1 MGIFYDE
8 SEEDKKY
15 RLLVRAIRTNISNI
29 TDEDR
34 NYLASYV
41 TKIKEG
47 RIVND
52 FFDFDLLNEV
62 ILNYVNN
69 EFDEYI
75 EASEFIKKIV
85 STLNLYLPE
94 GKETPNYNAIRT
106 YLSKNKFALSIDA
119 KVRSLFSDLYSYLT
133 IENIISSNELYIKY
147 KKIIY
152 DYALRISPYCIN
164 ETVLKNE
171 ILSFI
176 NGLNDELG
184 DILEYSEFKV
194 TEAKKRCGIYPIDEK
209 TLAMISKE
217 AITARQLIEQLNNMQ
232 FKLDEYLKTIRH
244 EVGLGIKHIDEQSKL
259 KVEGIQLDIDRAK
272 KEITDE
278 LDSYLKTLE
287 TNLKQSSDTVFNAVL
302 EEAQSKIR
310 SLRLAAQN
318 LSSTTT
324 TELLRVK
331 ASANDA
337 VDKLK
342 DYVDNEPKLR
352 ELIESTVVDDKLKEA
367 LLSMKDN
374 VSGNV
379 PLINERIVL
388 PANSSIIVPSDE
400 NISYKLID
408 AFDETIPF
416 DERFGKIMEL
426 KSINEKKGIIYHS
439 MIDEIIKCIMEG
451 DWVYIYGPTG
461 CGKSHIIKQAS
472 ELLSLDFVENGKIT
486 DKYSIM
492 AYNDPHG
499 RFRAT
504 PAFISLVYGKLLILD
519 EFDNGNTDTE
529 VVLNEL
535 YSGLLDTL
543 ERPDRDRFVTFAED
557 MRVKVNP
564 NFRMVSAGNT
574 NGEGENELFSARGRI
589 DESVLERMT
598 PKLFKYDSEVER
610 KIFGR
615 YSDWYKL
622 FINFRE
628 ICEKYAD
635 RESLCYAPGMI
646 TTRDASAIVKY
657 IKHNSKSVD
666 QIMREKFTQTKN
678 DGYLAFIANE
688 LKERYG
694 FNEDEIVDTSSAK
707 LSDVD
712 EITLARKLYTNCRR

>member
-232 FKLDEYLKTIRH
+232 FKLDGYLKTIRH

-367 LLSMKDN
+367 MLSMKDN

-379 PLINERIVL
+379 PLINERIIL

-408 AFDETIPF
+408 AFDENIPF

-666 QIMREKFTQTKN
+666 QIMREKFTQTKT

>member
-1 MGIFYDE
+1 M
-8 SEEDKKY
+8 
-15 RLLVRAIRTNISNI
+15 
-29 TDEDR
+29 
-34 NYLASYV
+34 
-41 TKIKEG
+41 
-47 RIVND
+47 
-52 FFDFDLLNEV
+52 
-62 ILNYVNN
+62 
-69 EFDEYI
+69 
-75 EASEFIKKIV
+75 
-85 STLNLYLPE
+85 
-94 GKETPNYNAIRT
+94 
-106 YLSKNKFALSIDA
+106 
-119 KVRSLFSDLYSYLT
+119 
-133 IENIISSNELYIKY
+133 
-147 KKIIY
+147 
-152 DYALRISPYCIN
+152 
-164 ETVLKNE
+164 
-171 ILSFI
+171 
-176 NGLNDELG
+176 NDELG